1 MGAGGPASGVFGSAK
16 NAMLQKEREKEAGR
30 PLDMSVAAKAFP
42 TLVPGLDNDRDDAS
56 ANKPRQLTVLL
67 AGDNKGEVHIYLDG
81 SVFLGSV
88 QVKDGSSVIG
98 TVIRPDATCTMIAVV
113 GSTPLAPPLAKLSL
127 SYIQLS
133 LPPTLVHIAEQST
146 MLRQSLAHA
155 FEALQEARTL
165 WDESRRIGKSWLA
178 RLADLSRAQAS
189 ASPSLC
195 FPPSSPRFTTD
206 EPPRFA
212 AVETP
217 VTQLL
222 LLLVNGR
229 STVTL
234 HDFLASKMNERVF
247 SKWESTTAS
256 ALEKLRIAA
265 FMNVVPA
272 TEHIVLLLDELK
284 AWSLWYAPFPP
295 SPSPLPQN

>member
-113 GSTPLAPPLAKLSL
+113 GSTPPRPSARQALSQLHPTFSPAHTRSHRGTIHHAAPVARARVRGTAGGEDALGRVA
-127 SYIQLS
+127 QD
-133 LPPTLVHIAEQST
+133 
-146 MLRQSLAHA
+146 RQEL
-155 FEALQEARTL
+155 ARTP
-165 WDESRRIGKSWLA
+165 RR
-178 RLADLSRAQAS
+178 
-189 ASPSLC
+189 
-195 FPPSSPRFTTD
+195 
-206 EPPRFA
+206 
-212 AVETP
+212 
-217 VTQLL
+217 
-222 LLLVNGR
+222 
-229 STVTL
+229 
-234 HDFLASKMNERVF
+234 
-247 SKWESTTAS
+247 
-256 ALEKLRIAA
+256 
-265 FMNVVPA
+265 
-272 TEHIVLLLDELK
+272 
-284 AWSLWYAPFPP
+284 
-295 SPSPLPQN
+295 PQ